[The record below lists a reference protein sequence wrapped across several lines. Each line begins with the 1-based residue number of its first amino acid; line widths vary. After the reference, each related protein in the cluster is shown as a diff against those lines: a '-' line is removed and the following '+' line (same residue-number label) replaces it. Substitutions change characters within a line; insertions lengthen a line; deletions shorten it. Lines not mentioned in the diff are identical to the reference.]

1 MAQSVWHRQDIENIL
16 RGVELTCQHMAAQC
30 DGPETDSYRRGF
42 LAALAATATSFG
54 IQVNPSPLAP
64 PPNASQRLPRHARDL
79 TAPREGA

>member
-1 MAQSVWHRQDIENIL
+1 MAQSVWHRQDIENVL

-54 IQVNPSPLAP
+54 IQVNASPLSP
-64 PPNASQRLPRHARDL
+64 PPSASQPLPRHAHDL
-79 TAPREGA
+79 MALREGA